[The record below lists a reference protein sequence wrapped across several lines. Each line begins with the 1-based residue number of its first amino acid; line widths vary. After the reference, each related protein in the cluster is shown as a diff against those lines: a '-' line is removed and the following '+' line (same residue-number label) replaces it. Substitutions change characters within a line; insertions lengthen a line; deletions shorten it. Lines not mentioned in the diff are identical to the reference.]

1 MELQSS
7 LFDED
12 YPEYSI
18 NRKIRLIELFSGYNS
33 QSMAMKR
40 IGADF
45 EQYKSSEW
53 QVVATNLSKAIFHAD
68 DNTDYSE
75 SLSDDEVINKL
86 VSMGISLNDKTPVTY
101 KDLKRK
107 GIAFCRQ
114 TYNNYK
120 ACHNLGS
127 ITNFHGKD
135 LEIVDTDKYCYILFY
150 SFCCQDLSV
159 AGKQAGMKKGEKT
172 RSGLL
177 WEVERLL
184 KECKEYNGNL
194 PDVLILENVT
204 QLHSQKNMP
213 DFQEWINFLNTLNY
227 TSYYEDINSKYMGV
241 PQNRDRTFMVSIL
254 GQYDFN
260 FPKPI
265 PLKYCMA
272 DVLEDEVDEKYFIN
286 NEKADK
292 LIEQLIEDKKIPEIE
307 NE

>member
-7 LFDED
+7 LFDEEF
-12 YPEYSI
+12 PEYSI
-18 NRKIRLIELFSGYNS
+18 DRKIRLIELFSGYNS

-53 QVVATNLSKAIFHAD
+53 QVVATNLSKAIFHPD
-68 DNTDYSE
+68 DNTDYSKD
-75 SLSDDEVINKL
+75 LSDDDVINEL
-86 VSMGISLNDKTPVTY
+86 VSMGISLDDKKPVTY

-107 GIAFCRQ
+107 GIQFCRK

-135 LEIVDTDKYCYILFY
+135 LEIVDKDKYCYILFY

-159 AGKQAGMKKGEKT
+159 AGKQAGMKKGEHT

-184 KECKEYNGNL
+184 QECKDFNGNL
-194 PDVLILENVT
+194 PDVLILENVP
-204 QLHSQKNMP
+204 QLHSKKNMP
-213 DFQEWINFLNTLNY
+213 DFQEWINFLNKLGY
-227 TSYYEDINSKYMGV
+227 SSYWEDLNSKNYGIS
-241 PQNRDRTFMVSIL
+241 QNRDRTFMVSIL
-254 GQYDFN
+254 GQYDYS
-260 FPKPI
+260 FPKSM

-272 DVLEDEVDEKYFIN
+272 DILEDKVDDRYFIK

-292 LIEQLIEDKKIPEIE
+292 LIEQLITENKIPEI